1 MGGRA
6 DSRNSRTPACTP
18 VAPEITLTSWPGSE
32 RPCPPSSFDGWRNR
46 DLSKVTQC
54 VQPWDPGKDCVC
66 MLKKM
71 GEAVARVARK
81 VNETVENELDTLDLA
96 ECKLV
101 SFPVGIYKV
110 LRNVTGRIHLIIL
123 ANNELQSLT
132 SKFMTTFSQLQE
144 LRLEGNSLHR
154 LPDEV
159 STLQHLKAIDLSR
172 NHFQDFPEK
181 LTALQALETINLEEN
196 AIVDVPVEKLAAM
209 PSLKCVNLR
218 LNPLNAEVLPL

>member
-132 SKFMTTFSQLQE
+132 SKFMTTFSQLQVFCKWFVISKTQQPQLSE
-144 LRLEGNSLHR
+144 LLVGSRL
-154 LPDEV
+154 
-159 STLQHLKAIDLSR
+159 STRAPQSWKRS
-172 NHFQDFPEK
+172 
-181 LTALQALETINLEEN
+181 
-196 AIVDVPVEKLAAM
+196 
-209 PSLKCVNLR
+209 
-218 LNPLNAEVLPL
+218 LNPT